1 MIKAG
6 RWALILMF
14 WLMGVGLMLA
24 GKVSIPGGLTLLSGL
39 TVPVLASNWAFA
51 RSRARQGKPDDY
63 TGSLAD
69 WTHLSGWDIT
79 VLALSMLAGMS
90 LFISSFVVFGVGG

>member
-24 GKVSIPGGLTLLSGL
+24 GKVSILGGLTLLSGL
-39 TVPVLASNWAFA
+39 TVPVVASN
-51 RSRARQGKPDDY
+51 
-63 TGSLAD
+63 
-69 WTHLSGWDIT
+69 
-79 VLALSMLAGMS
+79 
-90 LFISSFVVFGVGG
+90 

>member
-14 WLMGVGLMLA
+14 WFIGVAFALA
-24 GKVSIPGGLTLLSGL
+24 GEVSLPGVVTLLSGL
-39 TVPVLASNWAFA
+39 SVPVIASDLAFS

-69 WTHLSGWDIT
+69 WTHLSGGDVA
-79 VLALSMLAGMS
+79 VLALAMVAGLG
-90 LFISSFVVFGVGG
+90 LFVSAFVVFGVGG